1 MGWAQTTHPLQLY
14 GASSQIQIFTL
25 ERHQQL
31 YWVLSLL
38 AAAKVCVS
46 LHAWRA
52 DVPHLSCAHQGGL
65 CVPEN
70 SQPGLCA
77 TAHPSHTT
85 AWHTHWSHCT
95 PRIRTFLLSL
105 HLSQGTTK
113 VLQDL
118 SISTMP
124 PSGKQTS
131 TYRNRKEKQQKR
143 KKMLFIIKGGNL
155 KVILR
160 NGNTKAGS
168 LHKTITQDLLFPSQ
182 EIGI

>member
-14 GASSQIQIFTL
+14 RASSQIQIFTL
-25 ERHQQL
+25 EMHQLL

-38 AAAKVCVS
+38 AAVKVCVS
-46 LHAWRA
+46 LHAWKA
-52 DVPHLSCAHQGGL
+52 DVPHLSCTQQGGL
-65 CVPEN
+65 CMPEN

-77 TAHPSHTT
+77 TARPSHTM
-85 AWHTHWSHCT
+85 AWHTHWSPCT
-95 PRIRTFLLSL
+95 SRIRTFLLSL
-105 HLSQGTTK
+105 HLSQDTTK

-118 SISTMP
+118 SISIIP
-124 PSGKQTS
+124 PSRKQIS
-131 TYRNRKEKQQKR
+131 TYRNRKEKQQRR
-143 KKMLFIIKGGNL
+143 KKMLFIIKEGNL
-155 KVILR
+155 KVILH